1 MSLFRGRR
9 GSPGGDS
16 NRDPSSTCGNC
27 WRSWAAS
34 ISSSLRHADSVDS
47 LSGSRIGS
55 SGESLSKKGLLRSA
69 RHRLL
74 KFTS

>member
-1 MSLFRGRR
+1 
-9 GSPGGDS
+9 
-16 NRDPSSTCGNC
+16 
-27 WRSWAAS
+27 
-34 ISSSLRHADSVDS
+34 

-74 KFTS
+74 RFTS